1 MYVYSLSMEMVV
13 KSENLHYYSSCSD
26 LNRYYI
32 DLPVLTDHCTMLKT
46 IKVHQ
51 YLLKIT
57 CMIFSE

>member
-1 MYVYSLSMEMVV
+1 MQMVV

-26 LNRYYI
+26 FNRYYI
-32 DLPVLTDHCTMLKT
+32 DLIVLTAHCTMLKT

-57 CMIFSE
+57 CMIFSEGGLL